1 MTAIGTSCMASSRF
15 CAVTVM
21 VASVVGSSSSA
32 GAAACCAYACEVA
45 QSALKTASESALR
58 LCDAVT
64 MLSPPKGHV
73 LATMSCEKIR
83 SGTGGITAESE
94 RNSLCV
100 NAKLTPASQRG
111 ILHCVDTQA
120 ITLAWI
126 SH

>member
-1 MTAIGTSCMASSRF
+1 
-15 CAVTVM
+15 M

-45 QSALKTASESALR
+45 QSAVKTASESALR

-73 LATMSCEKIR
+73 LAMSCKKIR
-83 SGTGGITAESE
+83 RGTGGITAESE
-94 RNSLCV
+94 RNSPCV